1 MLPANMTFTWQG
13 VTASIYP
20 SGLSHGRDLIVSA
33 SHLLEDRPPLVTDK
47 VSRKWKGRQIRGM

>member
-1 MLPANMTFTWQG
+1 MTFTWQG